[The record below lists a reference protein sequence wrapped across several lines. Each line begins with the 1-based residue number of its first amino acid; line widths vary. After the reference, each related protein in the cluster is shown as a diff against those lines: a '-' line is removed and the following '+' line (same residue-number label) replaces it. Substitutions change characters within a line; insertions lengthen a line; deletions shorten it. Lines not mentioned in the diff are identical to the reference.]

1 VDLGAWLRAIRD
13 DPHAYALPAYGPY
26 VTPERAARYFA
37 AWAEDERNGVP
48 SPALC
53 RRCGRML
60 RPLRASQ
67 QLHLGC
73 EPSASWPYPAP
84 GREDG

>member
-1 VDLGAWLRAIRD
+1 MPPEVDIQRWVAAIEA
-13 DPHAYALPAYGPY
+13 DPALYRLPAYESPA
-26 VTPERAARYFA
+26 VTVERAARYFA

-60 RPLRASQ
+60 RPVRPAQ
-67 QLHLGC
+67 RLHLGC
-73 EPSASWPYPAP
+73 EPSAS
-84 GREDG
+84 